1 MPHVLPMAMLAK
13 RLVLAAI
20 LAPAIAGADMV
31 SATEYAAERR
41 KHNIDRT
48 ELIRVLDD
56 LVGARIAEVKGRI
69 VGTFDTG
76 EHRGFMLERLDGKDP
91 LVIEADVVPDWV
103 KSSDGRVKAIV
114 RAFRSDASAGL
125 QAKLISVIATE
136 AIPDLAAPVRRLSGQ
151 GDPVGAKPPRTTGS
165 TTSRGTARTTSAK
178 VPTSSGRTWSVP
190 ASEATPIYAAFA
202 RKQNPRLSQNEAMR
216 IAQSVIG
223 FSIQHGIDARLT
235 MAVIM
240 AESSFNPKITSHA
253 GAGGLGQLM
262 PGTAAELG
270 VRNRYDPVENV
281 WGMVRL
287 LRQHLDKYNKQ
298 TRDPYRALE
307 LALAAYN
314 AGPGA
319 VKRHGGIPPYR
330 ETQRYV
336 AKVTTFYRA
345 LCGE

>member
-1 MPHVLPMAMLAK
+1 MAMRAWRWILA
-13 RLVLAAI
+13 I
-20 LAPAIAGADMV
+20 GLAPAVAGADMV
-31 SATEYAAERR
+31 SPAEYAELR
-41 KHNIDRT
+41 KRHNIDRT
-48 ELIRVLDD
+48 ELIRVLDS
-56 LVGARIAEVKGRI
+56 LVGTRILEVKGKI
-69 VGTFDTG
+69 SGTFDTG
-76 EHRGFMLERLDGKDP
+76 DHRGIMLDRMDGQDP
-91 LVIEADVVPDWV
+91 LVLEAEVVPEWV
-103 KSSDGRVKAIV
+103 KTSEGRVKAII
-114 RAFRSDASAGL
+114 RAFRSDEGAGL
-125 QAKLISVIATE
+125 QARLIGIIATE
-136 AIPDLAAPVRRLSGQ
+136 AIPDLAAPVKRLSGQ
-151 GDPVGAKPPRTTGS
+151 GDPNASKPPRTSGS
-165 TTSRGTARTTSAK
+165 SASRGSAPRTSVA
-178 VPTSSGRTWSVP
+178 SGGGRNWVVP

-202 RKQNPRLSQNEAMR
+202 RKQNPRLSQAEATR

-223 FSIQHGIDARLT
+223 FSIQNGIDARLT

-240 AESSFNPKITSHA
+240 AESSFNPKVTSHA

-307 LALAAYN
+307 LSLAAYN

-336 AKVTTFYRA
+336 VKVISFYRA